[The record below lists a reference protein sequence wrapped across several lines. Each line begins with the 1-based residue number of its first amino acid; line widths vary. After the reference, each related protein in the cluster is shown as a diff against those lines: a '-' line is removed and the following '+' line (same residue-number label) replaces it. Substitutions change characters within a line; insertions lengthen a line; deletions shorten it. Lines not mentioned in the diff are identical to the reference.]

1 MPVTLLAFAALGLY
15 GALRWGTMLSPD
27 PVARLLGMLALA
39 VAIAALGY
47 TPIRSVAWLAL
58 PVGLLALCAVIT
70 LGGFPVSW
78 VTHVRI
84 TVIARTIGQGLSGL
98 PAVLVP
104 YSGIN
109 VPVRA
114 VMTMG
119 AGVLLIDGALMLAFA
134 PRSLGE
140 LRAAVAA
147 LPLVVLAVVPA
158 ALARPH
164 APYLQGAALFVLLA
178 AVVWGERI
186 AHARRAG
193 AAAIVVLAAV
203 AAVLVAPAID
213 TRHAWLDFRNF
224 ASALGAGRGERF
236 NWTQSYR
243 PLHWPRKGHQVLQIQ
258 ARFPSYWKTENLE
271 TFDGI
276 GWRDQAVEFGPFQV
290 APASLKRWTEL
301 LHVTDTGINSPQVI
315 AAGDAG
321 AAPTHLASAAIP
333 GTSTGTWTTA
343 RPLRPGDSYLVEVYS
358 PNPSRAELRAAGTAY
373 PPAIA
378 SGYMSM
384 DLPLSAPK
392 LGAIPQ
398 PLVYFP
404 PFHSRLP
411 LIAGGSFAGP
421 GARALIAASVYGPA
435 YRLAQ
440 RLERRAGTPYG
451 YARAVMG
458 YLGHGYTYDEHT
470 TASRY
475 PIETFLF
482 ASRRGYCQQF
492 AGAMALL
499 LRMGGV
505 PARVATGFTKGQ
517 FDRSTRSWTVS
528 DTGAHAW
535 VEAWFPRYGWVTFD
549 PTPSVDPALSGRLPA
564 ASATALA
571 LVKVS
576 ARRAPRRELLASA
589 ASAAS
594 SGASGPRARRSGVNA
609 LELAAISVAVLA
621 ALSLLVR
628 AAFRARV
635 AAVDPVRELERA
647 FARCGRPLSPGTTLG
662 ALEHRFRHTPAAARY
677 VRTLALRRYA
687 QADPDGARPN
697 GGVTSA
703 GRRAVRRELAPW
715 RGPLGRLR
723 ALWALPPAPAPIRAG
738 RLSCRRRV
746 LESDVDGRRI

>member
-1 MPVTLLAFAALGLY
+1 VTLVAFAAFGLY

-27 PVARLLGMLALA
+27 PVARLLGMLAVA

-78 VTHVRI
+78 VVHVRI
-84 TVIARTIGQGLSGL
+84 AVIARTIGQGLSGL
-98 PAVLVP
+98 PAILVP
-104 YSGIN
+104 YGGIN
-109 VPVRA
+109 APVRA

-164 APYLQGAALFVLLA
+164 VPYLQGAALFLLLA
-178 AVVWGERI
+178 GVVWGERI
-186 AHARRAG
+186 GQARRAG
-193 AAAIVVLAAV
+193 AAAIVALAAV

-213 TRHAWLDFRNF
+213 TRHALLDFRNF

-236 NWTQSYR
+236 NWTQSYG
-243 PLHWPRKGHQVLQIQ
+243 PLHWPRTGHQVLQVQ
-258 ARFPSYWKTENLE
+258 ARFPSYWKTKNLE
-271 TFDGI
+271 TFDGS
-276 GWRDQAVEFGPFQV
+276 GWRDQAVAFGPFTL
-290 APASLKRWTEL
+290 APASLKRWTEV
-301 LHVTDTGINSPQVI
+301 LHVTDTGISSPQVI
-315 AAGDAG
+315 AAGEATT
-321 AAPTHLASAAIP
+321 APTHLPSTAIP

-343 RPLRPGDSYLVEVYS
+343 RPLRPGDSYLVRVYA
-358 PNPSRAELRAAGTAY
+358 PHPSNAQLRAAGTTY

-378 SGYMSM
+378 SGEVSLT
-384 DLPLSAPK
+384 LPQHSASK
-392 LGAIPQ
+392 LGAVPQ

-404 PFHSRLP
+404 PFHSRVP
-411 LIAGGSFAGP
+411 LLAGGSFAGAS
-421 GARALIAASVYGPA
+421 ARALIAASVYGRA
-435 YRLAQ
+435 FRLAQ
-440 RLERRAGTPYG
+440 TLARHAGTPYG
-451 YARAVMG
+451 YARAIER

-482 ASRRGYCQQF
+482 ATHRGYCQQF

-505 PARVATGFTKGQ
+505 PARVATGFTSGRY
-517 FDRSTRSWTVS
+517 DRATRSWTVS

-535 VEAWFPRYGWVTFD
+535 VEAWFPSYGWVTFD
-549 PTPSVDPALSGRLPA
+549 PTPSVDPALGGHPPA
-564 ASATALA
+564 ASASALG
-571 LVKVS
+571 LVKVT
-576 ARRAPRRELLASA
+576 ARRAPRRELGTTLPSL
-589 ASAAS
+589 
-594 SGASGPRARRSGVNA
+594 GASGARVPRGGGLNA
-609 LELAAISVAVLA
+609 LELAAIVAAVLA
-621 ALSLLVR
+621 AVGLLAR
-628 AAFRARV
+628 AALRARV

-647 FARCGRPLSPGTTLG
+647 FTRCGRPLSPGTTLG

-677 VRTLALRRYA
+677 VRALALGRYA
-687 QADPDGARPN
+687 HADSEASRPDD
-697 GGVTSA
+697 GVTRA

-723 ALWALPPAPAPIRAG
+723 ALWALPPAPAPIRFG
-738 RLSCRRRV
+738 GPRRRRRV
-746 LESDVDGRRI
+746 LESGVDGRRV